1 MLKLNPVF
9 KDYIWGGDKLKKLY
23 HKSSNLESV
32 AESWELSTHKDG
44 QCVIAEGEYAGQ
56 TLSSYIKDKGKAVLG
71 ESCSTEE
78 ELPILIKLID
88 AKDNLSVQVHP
99 DDSYAVKNEGDLGKT
114 EMWYIL
120 EAEKGAQLIYGFKKD
135 ITKKAF
141 RQYIVDNTLTDVLNA
156 VNVQKGDV
164 FFINPGTMH
173 AIGKGIMIAEIQQS
187 SNVTYRV
194 YDYGRIGTD
203 GKPRELHVEKAIEV
217 TTLEKADKAKVQYS
231 FKDYEGYLKATL
243 AMCKYFTVQLL
254 DIKSEAKMVTD
265 QTSFNSLLVVEGEAK
280 LYSDKET
287 LTVKKG
293 DSIFIPAGYGK
304 YTIEG
309 TSQMILS
316 TL

>member
-1 MLKLNPVF
+1 MLKLNPIF
-9 KDYIWGGDKLKKLY
+9 KDYIWGGDKLKELY
-23 HKSSNLESV
+23 HKSSDLANI

-44 QCVIAEGEYAGQ
+44 QCVIAEGEYTGE
-56 TLSSYIKDKGKAVLG
+56 TLSSYIKKKGKEVLG
-71 ESCSTEE
+71 ENCSTDEG
-78 ELPILIKLID
+78 LPILIKLID

-99 DDSYAVKNEGDLGKT
+99 DDTYAVKNEGDLGKT

-120 EAEKGAQLIYGFKKD
+120 EAEKDAQLIYGFKKD
-135 ITKKAF
+135 ITKEDFK
-141 RQYIVDNTLTDVLNA
+141 QYITDNTLTDVLNA

-194 YDYGRIGTD
+194 YDYGRVGAD

-217 TTLEKADKAKVQYS
+217 TTLEKAEKPRVQYS
-231 FKDYEGYLKATL
+231 FEDCEGYSKATL
-243 AMCKYFTVQLL
+243 AACSYFTVQL
-254 DIKSEAKMVTD
+254 INITSEAKMVTD
-265 QTSFNSLLVVEGEAK
+265 TRSFHSLLVVEGEAK
-280 LYSDKET
+280 LYSET
-287 LTVKKG
+287 DRLTVKKG